1 MNIFKALKNDY
12 FHLFVKRESRVVLGN
27 KFSNL
32 WLLTAVLTAA
42 FLAVAFSNAS
52 LNYLSYKMNDP
63 FINWVDIENDH
74 SGEGNYAAFEADL
87 VNEANK
93 ETFHYY
99 NFQSDRYFTRMFY
112 KKSLDDK
119 FFAKCRCFENLN
131 TALVQA
137 ILDPSNV
144 VNNWSVE
151 NVADIDQ
158 NSIGVIL
165 TEEMMMRLGYSSA
178 PAYVYYQRGS
188 CWDALEYGLDLDGE
202 QFVPAPLPVL
212 GIVKR
217 LPGGVDMVAGAYL
230 YDQLNND
237 VTHPFDLC
245 KDVYAQD
252 LRYFVPAGISV
263 SEFQT
268 KVNELA
274 KKYTTAE
281 FEADNMSFY
290 APELTSF
297 RNGNLVVMHCY
308 TETLDYQTLGDVNRA
323 VLAEYADSDVHRIFD
338 YEFCDNPTTY
348 QAFISV
354 HFKDLDKL
362 AEFEK
367 YANDNFQIKIEMS
380 QINAKQNFN
389 AVSMMGN
396 ILSWVIIIFAIICIV
411 LFIVNLLQSYF
422 QKVKRN
428 LGTFKAFGIS
438 NQDLILVYVLILAA
452 IILSAVIISVS
463 VTWLIQG
470 GLHVCG
476 ILKDGMFDYLSLWSM
491 KTIYSIVIII
501 FVSIFTVAAVMRKLL
516 KATPGDLIYD
526 RQ

>member
-1 MNIFKALKNDY
+1 MKIFKALKNDY

-52 LNYLSYKMNDP
+52 LNYLSYKMDDP
-63 FINWVDIENDH
+63 FINWVDIENV
-74 SGEGNYAAFEADL
+74 GNFSAFEVDL
-87 VNEANK
+87 ESEQNK
-93 ETFHYY
+93 ERFHYY
-99 NFQSDRYFTRMFY
+99 DYQSDRYFSFSFFR
-112 KKSLDDK
+112 KNLDDI
-119 FFAKCRCFENLN
+119 AMVKCRCFESLQ
-131 TALVQA
+131 TALVEA
-137 ILDPSNV
+137 IIAEDNV
-144 VNNWSVE
+144 VNGWCVEDLASVDE
-151 NVADIDQ
+151 KSV
-158 NSIGVIL
+158 GVIM
-165 TEEMMMRLGYSSA
+165 TEELMHKLDYKSA
-178 PAYVYYQRGS
+178 PAYICYDQGGSAGAEDFGIDVMRGK
-188 CWDALEYGLDLDGE
+188 
-202 QFVPAPLPVL
+202 FVAIPLPVL
-212 GIVKR
+212 AVVKR
-217 LPGGVDMVAGAYL
+217 LPGGVDMVASSYL
-230 YDQLNND
+230 YNQMNND
-237 VTHPFDLC
+237 EHPFDVRR
-245 KDVYAQD
+245 DDYAQY
-252 LRYFVPAGISV
+252 LRYFVPADISI
-263 SEFQT
+263 SEFQA
-268 KVNELA
+268 KVNTIAE
-274 KKYTTAE
+274 KYTSVE
-281 FEADNMSFY
+281 LEVDDKSFY
-290 APELTSF
+290 APSLTSF
-297 RNGNLVVMHCY
+297 RSGKLVVLRY
-308 TETLDYQTLGDVNRA
+308 YDEAVDYQTLGNINRA
-323 VLAEYADSDVHRIFD
+323 ILAEYANADVHRLYD
-338 YEFCDNPTTY
+338 YEFSNYTTSY
-348 QAFISV
+348 ASFISV

-367 YANDNFQIKIEMS
+367 YANDNFEIKIEMS

-422 QKVKRN
+422 QKVKHN